1 MSLQLAEQYEEN
13 EQYDKA
19 YEEYKRLLAKN
30 PDDLSLLER
39 LGHTAMVLDKKDEAA
54 EYYSK
59 IIEKDMTNSM
69 AYEQLMDIYVTTDK
83 YKYYVSRGNLHSIG
97 HQLEHAIN
105 DYKKALSHAEDEKQ
119 MITTRFVL
127 ANLYE
132 QTGRNMKAV
141 DEYLKIIDHGDV
153 PPEVYLK
160 LANLYVKE
168 EALASAIDILANARK
183 SHDIPAIKE
192 TLAQLYLK
200 NNQPEKA
207 LEVTDDEMMKIK
219 CLLETEETD
228 KAYDIIKKIEPQSRN
243 NAQFYS
249 VKAQYYFVTGE
260 YDKALECV
268 NQYDNLEKNS
278 PLTYQMRALIYENK
292 NDDFNAHLNWGKYNL
307 VRKNKDIAINEYLNA
322 HQLNEKDADLVATIA
337 ILLEETGDNIHAVE
351 FYEKLAKLDP
361 KNKKALEKLAD
372 FREGLGDYRV
382 QAEYLEQLYE
392 LDKRNASVI
401 KKLAMAYEKMK
412 NKPAATEFYTKY
424 LELSKGANDYEQV
437 KAKLAKLENTA
448 MEEDEGL
455 IDKIMKFFNKD

>member
-19 YEEYKRLLAKN
+19 YEEYKRLHAKN

-59 IIEKDMTNSM
+59 IIEKDMTNTM

-83 YKYYVSRGNLHSIG
+83 YKYYISRGNLHSVE
-97 HQLEHAIN
+97 HHLEHAIN
-105 DYKKALSHAEDEKQ
+105 DFKKALSYAEEEKQ

-132 QTGRNMKAV
+132 QTGKEMKAI

-153 PPEVYLK
+153 PVEVYLK

-168 EALASAIDILANARK
+168 DALPSAIDMLEAAK
-183 SHDIPAIKE
+183 KQYDIPAVKE

-207 LEVTDDEMMKIK
+207 LEVTEDELMKIK
-219 CLLETEETD
+219 CLLETGETD
-228 KAYDIIKKIEPQSRN
+228 EAYKNIIKNELKYQN

-249 VKAQYYFVTGE
+249 VKAQYFFEKGD
-260 YDKALECV
+260 YDRALDCV
-268 NQYDNLEKNS
+268 KQYDNLEKNS

-307 VRKNKDIAINEYLNA
+307 VRKNKDVAINEFLNA
-322 HQLNEKDADLVATIA
+322 HQLNDKDTDLISTIA
-337 ILLEETGDNIHAVE
+337 MLLEETGDNIHAVE
-351 FYEKLAKLDP
+351 FYEKLAKLEP
-361 KNKKALEKLAD
+361 TNKKSLEKLAD
-372 FREGLGDYRV
+372 FRESLGDYRM
-382 QAEYLEQLYE
+382 QADYLEQLYE
-392 LDKRNASVI
+392 LDKRNTSVI
-401 KKLAMAYEKMK
+401 KKLAIAYEKIK

-424 LELSKGANDYEQV
+424 LELSKGATDYEQV
-437 KAKLAKLENTA
+437 KAKLAKLENTT
-448 MEEDEGL
+448 MEEEEGL
-455 IDKIMKFFNKD
+455 IDKIFKMFNK

>member
-19 YEEYKRLLAKN
+19 YEEYKRLHAKN

-59 IIEKDMTNSM
+59 IIEKDMTNTL

-83 YKYYVSRGNLHSIG
+83 YKYYVSRGNLHSVE

-119 MITTRFVL
+119 MMTTRFVL

-141 DEYLKIIDHGDV
+141 DEYLKIVDHGDV
-153 PPEVYLK
+153 PVEVYLK

-168 EALASAIDILANARK
+168 DAISSAIDMLVNAK
-183 SHDIPAIKE
+183 KHYDIPAVKE

-207 LEVTDDEMMKIK
+207 LEVTDDDLMKIK
-219 CLLETEETD
+219 CLLETGEKD
-228 KAYDIIKKIEPQSRN
+228 KAYESIQKVENQYKN

-249 VKAQYYFVTGE
+249 VKAQYYFITGD

-322 HQLNEKDADLVATIA
+322 HQLNEKDADLVSTIA
-337 ILLEETGDNIHAVE
+337 MLLEETGDKLHAVE
-351 FYEKLAKLDP
+351 FYEKLSKLEP
-361 KNKKALEKLAD
+361 NNRKALEKLAD
-372 FREGLGDYRV
+372 FRESLGDYRM
-382 QAEYLEQLYE
+382 QAEYLEQLYA
-392 LDKRNASVI
+392 LDKRNAGVI
-401 KKLAMAYEKMK
+401 KKLAIAYEKIK
-412 NKPAATEFYTKY
+412 NKPATIEFYTKY
-424 LELSKGANDYEQV
+424 LELSKGASDYEQV

-455 IDKIMKFFNKD
+455 IDKILRMFNKQ

>member
-19 YEEYKRLLAKN
+19 YEEYKRLHAKN

-59 IIEKDMTNSM
+59 IIEKDMTNTL

-83 YKYYVSRGNLHSIG
+83 YKYYVSRGNLHSVE

-119 MITTRFVL
+119 MMTTRFVL

-141 DEYLKIIDHGDV
+141 DEYLKIVDHGDV
-153 PPEVYLK
+153 PVEVYLK

-168 EALASAIDILANARK
+168 DAISSAIDMLVNAK
-183 SHDIPAIKE
+183 KHYDIPAVKE

-207 LEVTDDEMMKIK
+207 LEVTDDDLMKIK
-219 CLLETEETD
+219 CLLETGEKD
-228 KAYDIIKKIEPQSRN
+228 KAYESIQKVENQYKN

-249 VKAQYYFVTGE
+249 VKAQYYFITGD

-322 HQLNEKDADLVATIA
+322 HQLNEKDADLVSTIA
-337 ILLEETGDNIHAVE
+337 MLLEETGDKLHAVE
-351 FYEKLAKLDP
+351 FYEKLSTVKHLKSLLISEKASEITECRLNTLNNFTP
-361 KNKKALEKLAD
+361 LINATPVLLKNWLLPT
-372 FREGLGDYRV
+372 
-382 QAEYLEQLYE
+382 
-392 LDKRNASVI
+392 
-401 KKLAMAYEKMK
+401 KKLKT
-412 NKPAATEFYTKY
+412 NLLQLNFTQNTLNY
-424 LELSKGANDYEQV
+424 LKVQV
-437 KAKLAKLENTA
+437 TMNR
-448 MEEDEGL
+448 
-455 IDKIMKFFNKD
+455 